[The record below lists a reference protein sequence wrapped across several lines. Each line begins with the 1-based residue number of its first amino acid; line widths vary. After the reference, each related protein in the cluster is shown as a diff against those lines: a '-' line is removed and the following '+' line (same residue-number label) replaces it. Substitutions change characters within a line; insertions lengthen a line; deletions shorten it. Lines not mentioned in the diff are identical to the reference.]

1 MKKNFKLW
9 LASLVFVSL
18 VFGCKNGVTTSN
30 ITAEADIS
38 TQATGLIKD
47 PLLLKLINKT
57 LDKNRKDDEP
67 VTLEQLESIA
77 ELSIFL
83 DNDGKPD
90 FNENA
95 KDSILGEP
103 KNLSGTTDFKFAVSR
118 GIKNIS
124 GLEHCKNLKKL
135 KLNENE
141 IADLSPLKN
150 LTKLTYLEMSR
161 NRIVDLKPIAG
172 LTKLTFLKLYD
183 NLIEDITPIQ
193 NLTNLTSL
201 DLHYNVKVEG
211 DENNKI
217 ISNGITDISS
227 LKNLKELTFLDISAN
242 RISDVKTI
250 LNFDKIVDLDFS
262 GNNVTDYTGLE
273 EYIAP
278 RYAKMLNEGEG
289 SINFYAQTA
298 IVETPIKV
306 ENHSAS
312 FDSPFTGIEEL
323 SKKVGEQFGNT
334 KHFFEDADLTKIEIN
349 GQSSDESSFKYN
361 ASDKKF
367 TINFDKALCSKYKN
381 TVQSVKLTVSFDNMP
396 WYIIVPVEFGEATE
410 ILPQEYQDFYFNFFN
425 DWNNF
430 YKKYTNL
437 TDEANKKFSETNKPK
452 KDKNFT
458 KDDFAMLKQFVV
470 TDKSITDA
478 MLAPLKYATNLEY
491 FRIELSDKNLKRNI
505 NDFYFLKSMPK
516 LKIFYYINQDSDF
529 DLNLKEQLPHI
540 DFSNN
545 RLLEDVRI
553 CKTRQADFQ
562 FLQGLNLK
570 TVSLQDNE
578 ISDISVLENMNNL
591 ERIDLDNNKIS
602 KLCDFT
608 KLSNLIT
615 LYLLDN
621 PISDISNLSS
631 LKNLEALHL
640 RNTNINDISVL
651 KELPKL
657 HRLYIDKNEHLPTD
671 YFSVIKELKT
681 LNGLY
686 VDTINAEEFEW
697 LKDFAIRKAE
707 PATFNEDAVR
717 LFEFQNLLYEF
728 EIPENKISEN
738 KFEITNP
745 LKNWDNAYIEQD
757 TYESENP
764 NLAFSDDK
772 IIVTK
777 TSSENE
783 FYETYNLYIENAKH
797 TFGEWDQPASIAG
810 KVTLKFKIITPS
822 ISTTET
828 NGLPRIYDLR
838 NVDGKS
844 FVTPVKNQYKD
855 GACRSFASIAA
866 LESSIL
872 KNEGVTLDLS
882 ENNMETRHGFY
893 FQGKKRREGRSR
905 ESDIPYL
912 INGTGPILE
921 TEDPYIPMRDKNG
934 LPAEYLTQEQV
945 EAASVVTN
953 KNRVRLVM
961 GFQFLKTI
969 DVKALTFEEDENL
982 VQVKKAIM
990 EYGAVVCN
998 IYMAHDGNETFPYT
1012 NSKYYNMKN
1021 YTYYADGYDDKYE
1034 GKPNHAVSIV
1044 GWDDNFKKDRFT
1056 TQPPIDGAWI
1066 VKDAQGETFG
1076 DLGYFYVSFA
1086 SVSMGDEP
1094 YVFTDIRK
1102 ADEYAGIFQHDEVAF
1117 SSFIS
1122 WNKYSDDNKHNS
1134 VLFNVFTSENNNKSL
1149 CEVGFYTTKPNA
1161 ECKVYLIK
1169 DFENFKRKADDCAD
1183 EYDFDELLTDEN
1195 FCTVVFD
1202 GIEETAGYHTKKLS
1216 EEFSLSEGKKFAL
1229 GIWTKNNNA
1238 EDPEHKWDIV
1248 VEKKEELGL
1257 GRYAKAN
1264 VGETFVFGFGMFT
1277 DEICKTEKINACIK
1291 GYYKNF

>member
-1 MKKNFKLW
+1 
-9 LASLVFVSL
+9 
-18 VFGCKNGVTTSN
+18 
-30 ITAEADIS
+30 
-38 TQATGLIKD
+38 
-47 PLLLKLINKT
+47 
-57 LDKNRKDDEP
+57 
-67 VTLEQLESIA
+67 
-77 ELSIFL
+77 
-83 DNDGKPD
+83 
-90 FNENA
+90 
-95 KDSILGEP
+95 
-103 KNLSGTTDFKFAVSR
+103 
-118 GIKNIS
+118 
-124 GLEHCKNLKKL
+124 
-135 KLNENE
+135 
-141 IADLSPLKN
+141 
-150 LTKLTYLEMSR
+150 
-161 NRIVDLKPIAG
+161 
-172 LTKLTFLKLYD
+172 
-183 NLIEDITPIQ
+183 
-193 NLTNLTSL
+193 
-201 DLHYNVKVEG
+201 
-211 DENNKI
+211 
-217 ISNGITDISS
+217 
-227 LKNLKELTFLDISAN
+227 
-242 RISDVKTI
+242 
-250 LNFDKIVDLDFS
+250 
-262 GNNVTDYTGLE
+262 
-273 EYIAP
+273 
-278 RYAKMLNEGEG
+278 
-289 SINFYAQTA
+289 
-298 IVETPIKV
+298 
-306 ENHSAS
+306 
-312 FDSPFTGIEEL
+312 
-323 SKKVGEQFGNT
+323 
-334 KHFFEDADLTKIEIN
+334 
-349 GQSSDESSFKYN
+349 
-361 ASDKKF
+361 
-367 TINFDKALCSKYKN
+367 
-381 TVQSVKLTVSFDNMP
+381 
-396 WYIIVPVEFGEATE
+396 
-410 ILPQEYQDFYFNFFN
+410 FFN
-425 DWNNF
+425 KWNKF
-430 YKKYTNL
+430 DKKYTNL

-516 LKIFYYINQDSDF
+516 LKIFYYINQAPDF
-529 DLNLKEQLPHI
+529 NLNLKEQLPHI

-657 HRLYIDKNEHLPTD
+657 HRLYIDKNKHLPTN

-707 PATFNEDAVR
+707 PATFDEDTVR

-757 TYESENP
+757 TDESENP

-783 FYETYNLYIENAKH
+783 FSETYNLYIENAKH

-882 ENNMETRHGFY
+882 E
-893 FQGKKRREGRSR
+893 
-905 ESDIPYL
+905 
-912 INGTGPILE
+912 
-921 TEDPYIPMRDKNG
+921 
-934 LPAEYLTQEQV
+934 
-945 EAASVVTN
+945 
-953 KNRVRLVM
+953 
-961 GFQFLKTI
+961 
-969 DVKALTFEEDENL
+969 
-982 VQVKKAIM
+982 
-990 EYGAVVCN
+990 
-998 IYMAHDGNETFPYT
+998 
-1012 NSKYYNMKN
+1012 
-1021 YTYYADGYDDKYE
+1021 
-1034 GKPNHAVSIV
+1034 
-1044 GWDDNFKKDRFT
+1044 
-1056 TQPPIDGAWI
+1056 
-1066 VKDAQGETFG
+1066 
-1076 DLGYFYVSFA
+1076 
-1086 SVSMGDEP
+1086 
-1094 YVFTDIRK
+1094 
-1102 ADEYAGIFQHDEVAF
+1102 
-1117 SSFIS
+1117 
-1122 WNKYSDDNKHNS
+1122 
-1134 VLFNVFTSENNNKSL
+1134 
-1149 CEVGFYTTKPNA
+1149 
-1161 ECKVYLIK
+1161 
-1169 DFENFKRKADDCAD
+1169 
-1183 EYDFDELLTDEN
+1183 
-1195 FCTVVFD
+1195 
-1202 GIEETAGYHTKKLS
+1202 
-1216 EEFSLSEGKKFAL
+1216 
-1229 GIWTKNNNA
+1229 
-1238 EDPEHKWDIV
+1238 
-1248 VEKKEELGL
+1248 
-1257 GRYAKAN
+1257 
-1264 VGETFVFGFGMFT
+1264 
-1277 DEICKTEKINACIK
+1277 
-1291 GYYKNF
+1291 